1 MTISNHYPTWFSSEN
16 FGLAGDGRT
25 REASRLTT
33 HALLEPSVLE
43 PLGFPSCSDGDDRW
57 KSTE

>member
-33 HALLEPSVLE
+33 HALLEP
-43 PLGFPSCSDGDDRW
+43 LGFPSCSDGDDRW